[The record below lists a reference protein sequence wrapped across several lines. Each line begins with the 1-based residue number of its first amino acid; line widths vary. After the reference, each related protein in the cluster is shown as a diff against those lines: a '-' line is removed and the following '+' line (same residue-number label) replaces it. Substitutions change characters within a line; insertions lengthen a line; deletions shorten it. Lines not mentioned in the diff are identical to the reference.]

1 MKKNILPVILILFLF
16 LFLFSSES
24 KNKPNI
30 IFFIA
35 DDMLPEHFNC
45 LNEGKDKYFTP
56 NLDRLAREGTIMLEQ
71 HVVSPVCTPSRY
83 SVLTGMYPSRA
94 TSWGFLDRTK
104 KEGQTVVHFNTEI
117 NKTGKCLNDLYS

>member
-104 KEGQTVVHFNTEI
+104 
-117 NKTGKCLNDLYS
+117 